1 MGRRNRGRTAE
12 GRRHDGMLSTVH
24 RAHWQHL
31 RQGRCRLKLTPVDS
45 SHIAAIGY
53 LEDVR
58 VLLVRYKDGGV
69 YARPEFPPEMWES
82 LLAAP
87 SKGQYLNQAWAGPR
101 LPAILITKGGGP
113 ESDQRTGP
121 ASSGAAGPLNVI
133 DEDAD
138 KCCRRQLTS
147 FFGGPPSNAE
157 HFECSA
163 CGTNFKLVMV
173 GPSRHWRIVPLF
185 AVHRRG
191 K

>member
-1 MGRRNRGRTAE
+1 M
-12 GRRHDGMLSTVH
+12 
-24 RAHWQHL
+24 
-31 RQGRCRLKLTPVDS
+31 KLTPVDS

-69 YARPEFPPEMWES
+69 YAFDHIEPLNYAALEKGGEYSRQDLRT
-82 LLAAP
+82 LLARCLGSGIKI
-87 SKGQYLNQAWAGPR
+87 SKGGNAEDSQS
-101 LPAILITKGGGP
+101 KP
-113 ESDQRTGP
+113 ER
-121 ASSGAAGPLNVI
+121 AAPLAVETPGPLNVI

-147 FFGGPPSNAE
+147 FFGGAPSNAE

-163 CGTNFKLVMV
+163 CGTNFKPVMV

-185 AVHRRG
+185 AVHRMGLR
-191 K
+191 

>member
-1 MGRRNRGRTAE
+1 
-12 GRRHDGMLSTVH
+12 
-24 RAHWQHL
+24 
-31 RQGRCRLKLTPVDS
+31 LKLTLVDS

-69 YARPEFPPEMWES
+69 YAFDHIEP
-82 LLAAP
+82 LNYAALEKAE
-87 SKGQYLNQAWAGPR
+87 SKGAAVGTIARQRVG
-101 LPAILITKGGGP
+101 IKITKGGGS

-163 CGTNFKLVMV
+163 CGTNFKPVMV

-185 AVHRRG
+185 AVHRMG

>member
-1 MGRRNRGRTAE
+1 
-12 GRRHDGMLSTVH
+12 MLSTIH
-24 RAHWQHL
+24 RAHWQYL
-31 RQGRCRLKLTPVDS
+31 RQGRCGLKLTPVDS

-69 YARPEFPPEMWES
+69 YAFDHIEPLNYAALEKAEILIPARCLGSGIKISKGGNAEDSQSKPER
-82 LLAAP
+82 AAP
-87 SKGQYLNQAWAGPR
+87 LAVETP
-101 LPAILITKGGGP
+101 
-113 ESDQRTGP
+113 
-121 ASSGAAGPLNVI
+121 GPLNVI

-147 FFGGPPSNAE
+147 FFGGAPSNAE

-163 CGTNFKLVMV
+163 CGTNFKPVMV

-185 AVHRRG
+185 AVHRMG
-191 K
+191 KR